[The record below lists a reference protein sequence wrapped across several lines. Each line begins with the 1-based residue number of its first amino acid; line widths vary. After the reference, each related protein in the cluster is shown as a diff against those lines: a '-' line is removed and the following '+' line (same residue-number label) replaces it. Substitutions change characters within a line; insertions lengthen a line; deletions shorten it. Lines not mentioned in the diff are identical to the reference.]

1 LKENCFRKPLKRK
14 VDLVGFWFFG
24 FSVFLFKTRQYLKD
38 LTWFSL
44 EAAAYVDTYF
54 YHSDDDTCEAALD
67 HHVMPAVHLDIPVP
81 AFDTCFE
88 NPGCCYV
95 KMECLP
101 DGRLQEIHYLDDKCS
116 VEKNIHNTNHSSAIF
131 ENGVCNKQGEHH
143 FLTMKWDSKYCAP
156 THTGNLR
163 SIRVLKVLTKHQK
176 LKKGKAKQNEYE
188 S

>member
-1 LKENCFRKPLKRK
+1 MKENCFRKPLKRK
-14 VDLVGFWFFG
+14 VDLFGFWFFG
-24 FSVFLFKTRQYLKD
+24 FSVFRFFGSKRDNIFKKD

-44 EAAAYVDTYF
+44 DAAAYVDTYF

-163 SIRVLKVLTKHQK
+163 SIRVLTRC
-176 LKKGKAKQNEYE
+176 
-188 S
+188 